1 MASRT
6 IRTKRIRE
14 RFLKALDAA
23 TGNVSD
29 ACEAIG
35 IGRTAAYKWRRED
48 DALREL
54 WDDIVDKHM
63 DALESEI
70 YRRAFE
76 GCNKP
81 VFYQG
86 EKCGSIT
93 EYSDSLAQ
101 FILKAHRPDKYRE
114 NSKIELGGP
123 DGGPLVIEVE
133 YTDEKPPD
141 MPESDET

>member
-1 MASRT
+1 MANRS
-6 IRTKRIRE
+6 IRTKKNRE
-14 RFLKALDAA
+14 AFLKALDDAR
-23 TGNVSD
+23 GNVSD

-35 IGRTAAYKWRRED
+35 IGRTAAYKWKSENES
-48 DALREL
+48 LSVE

-86 EKCGSIT
+86 DQCGSVT
-93 EYSDSLAQ
+93 EYSDALAQ
-101 FILKAHRPDKYRE
+101 FILKAHRPNKDRE
-114 NSKIELGGP
+114 NSKIELGGLG
-123 DGGPLVIEVE
+123 GGPLVVEVE
-133 YTDEKPPD
+133 YTDEKGTDTPD
-141 MPESDET
+141 GT